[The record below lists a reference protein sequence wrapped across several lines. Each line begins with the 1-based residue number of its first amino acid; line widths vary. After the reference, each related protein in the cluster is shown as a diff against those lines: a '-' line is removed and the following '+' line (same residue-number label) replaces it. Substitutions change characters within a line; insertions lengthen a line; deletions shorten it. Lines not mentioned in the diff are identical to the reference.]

1 MTRAAI
7 ASRYGYRD
15 VAIELRRTAN
25 SVVRAK
31 PRRKADDD
39 DDDDGYRYPVAAPED
54 KF

>member
-39 DDDDGYRYPVAAPED
+39 DDGYRYPVAAPED